1 MEIVGAEILSHFFSI
16 LKPSCA
22 IGLGVVPVGGASF
35 GYTNFGAR
43 RQSEKNIQV
52 QNE

>member
-1 MEIVGAEILSHFFSI
+1 MEIVGTEILGHFFCI
-16 LKPSCA
+16 LKPACA

-35 GYTNFGAR
+35 GHTDFGAW